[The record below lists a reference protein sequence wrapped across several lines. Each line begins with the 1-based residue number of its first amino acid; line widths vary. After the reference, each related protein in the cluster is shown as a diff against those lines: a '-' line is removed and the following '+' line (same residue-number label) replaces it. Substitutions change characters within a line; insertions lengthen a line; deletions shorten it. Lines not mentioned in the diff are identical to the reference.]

1 MPKVLIADN
10 LSPRALAVF
19 KDRGVDADVKS
30 GLKPDEL
37 AAIIGSYDGLAV
49 RSATKVTAPIIA
61 AAAGLKVIGRAGIG
75 VDTIDVGAATARGIV
90 VMNTP
95 FGNSITTAE
104 HAIALMFALARQLP
118 AADRSTQAGKW
129 EKNRFMGVELTGKV
143 LGVVGCG
150 NIGSIV
156 ADRSLGLKMRVVAY
170 DPFLSEDRARQLGV
184 EKVDLETLY
193 ARADFITLHTP
204 LTDAT
209 RNLIDRAAFAKM
221 KRGVRIINCARGG
234 LIVEDDLK
242 AALDSGQ
249 VGGAA
254 LDVFPVEPAKDNA
267 LFGRD
272 DVICTP
278 HLGASTGEAQENV
291 AIQVAEQIS
300 DFLLTGAVNNAVNM
314 PSVSGEEAQ
323 KLRPYMN
330 LATNLGL
337 FLGQL
342 ADGTIDKITIEYA
355 GMVTRYSMKP
365 LTACVLTGLLRPQL
379 ESVNPVSAPV
389 MARERGIAVSEVR
402 HEGPTDY
409 RTLVRVTTEAPDR
422 TRVVSGTLVG
432 DGRPRLVE
440 IDGIPI
446 EAAFGASTLYTRNRD
461 QPGYIG
467 ALGKALGDAG
477 VNIASM
483 HLGRSAPGQDAL
495 ALVEVDGPISD
506 AVLAKVRA
514 IPLVVKARALRF

>member
-19 KDRGVDADVKS
+19 KERGVDADVKT
-30 GLKPDEL
+30 GLKADEL
-37 AAIIGSYDGLAV
+37 AVIIDGYHGLAV

-61 AAAGLKVIGRAGIG
+61 AAKALKVIGRAGIG
-75 VDTIDVGAATARGIV
+75 VDTIDVNAATARGIV

-104 HAIALMFALARQLP
+104 HAIALIFALARQVP

-129 EKNRFMGVELTGKV
+129 EKNRFLGVEVTGKT
-143 LGVVGCG
+143 LGIVGCG

-156 ADRSLGLKMRVVAY
+156 ADRALGLKMKVVAY
-170 DPFLSEDRARQLGV
+170 DPFLSEERARQLGV
-184 EKVDLETLY
+184 EKADLDTLF

-209 RNLIDRAAFAKM
+209 RNLIDKTALMKM
-221 KRGVRIINCARGG
+221 KKGVRIINCARGG
-234 LIVEDDLK
+234 LIVEEDLK
-242 AALDSGQ
+242 AALDAGH

-254 LDVFPVEPAKDNA
+254 LDVFPVEPAKENQ

-323 KLRPYMN
+323 KLRPYMT

-342 ADGTIDKITIEYA
+342 VDGTISKLTVEYA
-355 GMVTRYSMKP
+355 GIVTRYSMKP

-379 ESVNPVSAPV
+379 ETVNPVSAPV
-389 MARERGIAVSEVR
+389 MARERGIATSEVR

-409 RTLVRVTTEAPDR
+409 RTLIRVTAETSDR
-422 TRVVSGTLVG
+422 TRVISGTLVG

-446 EAAFGASTLYTRNRD
+446 EGEFGASMLYTRNKDR
-461 QPGYIG
+461 PGFVG
-467 ALGKALGDAG
+467 ALGKTLGDSG

-483 HLGRSAPGQDAL
+483 HLGRSAPGADAL
-495 ALVEVDGPISD
+495 ALVQVDGAISD
-506 AVLAKVRA
+506 AVLAKVRS